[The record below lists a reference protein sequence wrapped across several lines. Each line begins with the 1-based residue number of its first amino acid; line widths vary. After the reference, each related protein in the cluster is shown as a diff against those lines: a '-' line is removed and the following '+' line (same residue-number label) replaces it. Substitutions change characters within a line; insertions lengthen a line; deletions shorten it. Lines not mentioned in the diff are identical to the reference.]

1 LPKIEDWRGVTQL
14 EDLTSLI
21 ELYNTLVGLGRF
33 DDAQSLFYESLDK
46 ATFHRLSANRQ
57 RIELLEM
64 LFPSGLD
71 QLPNLAIP
79 GGQGYTLNA
88 LAQGYRFCGQP
99 YRAALFFRRA
109 NALAAEMNHQGNRS
123 VSFGNLSNALWLS
136 GSLYESEYVAQYALI
151 LTREQDDFNY
161 EGVNL
166 IYLGRTLAV
175 RGVSNKSAV
184 AQQRSMRI
192 FVAQTHNRVKG
203 TENMEGVANAYLAQR
218 ALWFG
223 SSAEAYKFANQ
234 ALELARAQNFKADFI
249 RAARLQGAAALDLR
263 DFPAADE
270 RLHYALTQARQVN
283 HAEEE
288 LPALTALAELRR
300 QQGKPDEAREFL
312 DDVWEAAER
321 GPYPLFH
328 ADACNVL
335 AQLERDAGNTEK
347 AIEAATQAYCMAWCD
362 GPPYAYH
369 WGLEAARK
377 HLRELGAP
385 EPQLPPFDASK
396 FEPMLDVEVNPK
408 DEFYVE
414 IGEAE

>member
-1 LPKIEDWRGVTQL
+1 
-14 EDLTSLI
+14 
-21 ELYNTLVGLGRF
+21 
-33 DDAQSLFYESLDK
+33 
-46 ATFHRLSANRQ
+46 
-57 RIELLEM
+57 
-64 LFPSGLD
+64 
-71 QLPNLAIP
+71 
-79 GGQGYTLNA
+79 
-88 LAQGYRFCGQP
+88 
-99 YRAALFFRRA
+99 
-109 NALAAEMNHQGNRS
+109 
-123 VSFGNLSNALWLS
+123 
-136 GSLYESEYVAQYALI
+136 
-151 LTREQDDFNY
+151 
-161 EGVNL
+161 
-166 IYLGRTLAV
+166 
-175 RGVSNKSAV
+175 
-184 AQQRSMRI
+184 
-192 FVAQTHNRVKG
+192 
-203 TENMEGVANAYLAQR
+203 VANAYLAQR